1 MTKARPS
8 VSVYLPTH
16 NRAALLARAIES
28 VLSQSFTD
36 FELIV
41 VDDGS
46 RDDTPDIITRFCARD
61 SRVKGLRT
69 AESQGAP
76 AARNMAIRAA
86 SGTYI
91 TGLDDDD
98 EMRPQRIQ
106 ELITAFRPEFSLV
119 SSSSIRQTSEWS
131 QLLHPGERIITLDAL
146 LHRNI
151 IGTQAL
157 TLRDRIISI
166 GGFDTSFQAS
176 QDYDLWIRLVK
187 NFGPAKRISSPS
199 YIINEH
205 LSASRISDRK
215 LLGAERI
222 LEKHRGSMK
231 KQHIQSRQLEMLM
244 MSEETLRT
252 TDFVRLA
259 NAENLA
265 DACRYFVTCRAPWL
279 RRVASL
285 ARRVTSLMRSPRD

>member
-1 MTKARPS
+1 
-8 VSVYLPTH
+8 
-16 NRAALLARAIES
+16 
-28 VLSQSFTD
+28 
-36 FELIV
+36 

-76 AARNMAIRAA
+76 AARNIAIQAA

-119 SSSSIRQTSEWS
+119 SSSSNRQTSEWS

-222 LEKHRGSMK
+222 LEKHRGLMK

-252 TDFVRLA
+252 TDLVCLA